1 MELSPVTWRKASFS
15 GGNGGNCVEVGVW
28 RKASFSGGNG
38 GACVEVG
45 VWQKSSHGGGNGGDC
60 VEVSAALTPRVVCL
74 VRDSKDRDGARLA
87 FTAGAW
93 DSFVSAVKDGS
104 AGGF

>member
-1 MELSPVTWRKASFS
+1 MELS
-15 GGNGGNCVEVGVW
+15 VGVW
-28 RKASFSGGNG
+28 RKATYSGGNG

-45 VWQKSSHGGGNGGDC
+45 VWQKSSYSGGNGGNC

-74 VRDSKDRDGARLA
+74 VRDTKDRDGARLA

-93 DSFVSAVKDGS
+93 DSFVSAIKDGT
-104 AGGF
+104 AGSF